1 MEHQHTLQYTCPM
14 HPEVVKDEPG
24 KCPKCGM
31 NLVPLKKHEIDHP
44 KEAHLHLHK
53 QEPTPSVIKKDEG
66 DQYYCP
72 MLCEGDKKYTQPG
85 NCPVCGMLLVKE
97 EKGESIANSGNENG
111 QRKTSEGQ
119 ALHPLPTIK
128 SKSGN
133 QYYCP
138 MLCEGDKKYSKPG
151 DCPVCGMHLEKEL
164 KLMKTSKKEYTCPM
178 HPEIIR
184 NEPGVCPICG
194 MELVPRVVQK
204 DNEEEEAA
212 YKSMLKR
219 FWVATAFTVPVLI
232 IAMGEMTGLHLSGIA
247 SKSTWGWIQFL
258 LSTPVLFYCSA
269 DFFKRGYLSVVRWS
283 PNMWTLISLG
293 AGAAYLFSVVALVFP
308 DIFPDQF
315 RMDGA
320 VHLYFEAATVILS
333 LILLGQVLELK
344 ARGQTNSAIRA
355 LLNLVPPEATVIRNG
370 QEQNIPL
377 EHVVVGDILKIKPG
391 EKIPVDGEVKKGHSS
406 VDESMITGEPVPVEK
421 NEGDQVTAGTINGT
435 GSFEMKAVKIGAD
448 TLLAQIIDMVNK
460 ASRSKAPIQNLADKV
475 SGYFVPVVVA
485 ISILSFII
493 WAIWGPDPALV
504 FAFANAVTVLII
516 ACPCALGLAT
526 PMSIMVGTG
535 KGATAGVLI
544 KEAKMIEEM
553 KKVNVLVIDKTG
565 TITEG
570 RPSLKSVK
578 ALSNAYTEDEI
589 LGVAAS
595 LESNSEHPLAEAIVN
610 AAKTKKLQPS
620 HIENFESITGHGVS
634 GRINGKS
641 ISVGNAKLIE
651 SKNLILTQTAKEEVE
666 QRQSKGETVM
676 YVVIDNHLAGYLSA
690 ADSLKP
696 NSKSAIRQLQQ
707 LGLSVVMLTGD
718 NKNTAK
724 GVAEELG
731 LDGYEAEYLPAD
743 KLKKVK
749 ELQQSGKIVAMAG
762 DGINDAPALAQAN
775 VGIAMGTGTD
785 AAIQSAGITLVKGDL
800 IGIIRAR
807 KLSTDVM
814 SNIKQNLFFAF
825 VYNAI
830 GIPIAAGV
838 LYPFFG
844 LLLSPMLAA
853 LAMSLS
859 SVSVIVNSL
868 RLRTTTI

>member
-1 MEHQHTLQYTCPM
+1 M
-14 HPEVVKDEPG
+14 HPEVIKDEPG

-31 NLVPLKKHEIDHP
+31 NLVPFKNPEQSGTESHQSHSHVHQTST
-44 KEAHLHLHK
+44 ATSK
-53 QEPTPSVIKKDEG
+53 QE
-66 DQYYCP
+66 
-72 MLCEGDKKYTQPG
+72 
-85 NCPVCGMLLVKE
+85 
-97 EKGESIANSGNENG
+97 GE
-111 QRKTSEGQ
+111 
-119 ALHPLPTIK
+119 
-128 SKSGN
+128 
-133 QYYCP
+133 YYCP

-151 DCPVCGMHLEKEL
+151 NCPVCGMHLVKEQKL
-164 KLMKTSKKEYTCPM
+164 KASSIEYTCPM

-184 NEPGVCPICG
+184 HEPGSCPICG
-194 MELVPRVVQK
+194 MDLVPRVAQK
-204 DNEEEEAA
+204 DNQEEEAA
-212 YKSMLKR
+212 YRSMLKR
-219 FWVATAFTVPVLI
+219 FWIATAFTVPVFLI
-232 IAMGEMTGLHLSGIA
+232 TMGEMLGIHLSQIA
-247 SKSTWGWIQFL
+247 TKTTWGWIQFA

-269 DFFKRGYLSVVRWS
+269 DFFVRGYQSVIRWS
-283 PNMWTLISLG
+283 PNMWTLVSLG
-293 AGAAYLFSVVALVFP
+293 TGAAYLFSIVALVFP
-308 DIFPDQF
+308 DVFPDQF
-315 RMDGA
+315 KMDGA

-377 EHVVVGDILKIKPG
+377 EQVILNDILKIRPG
-391 EKIPVDGEVKKGHSS
+391 EKIPVDGEVVKGHSS
-406 VDESMITGEPVPVEK
+406 VDESMITGEPLPVEK
-421 NEGDQVTAGTINGT
+421 NDGDKVTGGTVNGT
-435 GSFEMKAVKIGAD
+435 GSFEMKALKVGAD

-460 ASRSKAPIQNLADKV
+460 ASRSKAPIQNLADKI
-475 SGYFVPVVVA
+475 SGYFVPVVVV
-485 ISILSFII
+485 ISILSFVV

-535 KGATAGVLI
+535 RGATFGVLI
-544 KEAKMIEEM
+544 KEAKVMEEM

-570 RPSLKSVK
+570 KPTLKSVK
-578 ALSNAYTEDEI
+578 AFNGSISEDEI
-589 LGVAAS
+589 LRNAAS
-595 LESNSEHPLAEAIVN
+595 LESSSEHPLAEAIVN
-610 AAKTKKLQPS
+610 AAKTKNLTLSEVK
-620 HIENFESITGHGVS
+620 NFESITGHGIIGNVDAKKVA
-634 GRINGKS
+634 I
-641 ISVGNAKLIE
+641 GNAKLISSQGLVQNE
-651 SKNLILTQTAKEEVE
+651 SNLIEVE
-666 QRQSKGETVM
+666 ERQSKGETVM
-676 YVVIDNHLAGYLSA
+676 YVIVDNQLAGYISVS
-690 ADSLKP
+690 DPIKK
-696 NSKSAIRQLQQ
+696 NSKSAIHELQQ
-707 LGLSVVMLTGD
+707 QGLKVIMLTGD

-731 LDGYEAEYLPAD
+731 LDGYEADYLPAD
-743 KLKKVK
+743 KLNKVI

-785 AAIQSAGITLVKGDL
+785 AAIQSAGFTLVKGDL
-800 IGIIRAR
+800 LGIIRAR
-807 KLSTDVM
+807 KLSTAVM

-825 VYNAI
+825 IYNVI

-844 LLLSPMLAA
+844 ILLSPMLAA

-868 RLRTTTI
+868 RLRAKTI